1 MLLFL
6 KFYYRGYVKGEGFIK
21 RSSSKQHTA
30 LTGNAKKG
38 SLNLSVKLEW
48 LCLQHR
54 QA

>member
-6 KFYYRGYVKGEGFIK
+6 KFYYYGYVKSEGFIERRTSQK
-21 RSSSKQHTA
+21 HIVV
-30 LTGNAKKG
+30 TGNAKKG
-38 SLNLSVKLEW
+38 PLNLSVKLEW